1 MSKDISNS
9 FSQIFK
15 EAFLILN
22 ENSLK
27 FQFLKVLYEDDEI
40 YIQEKISNSQ
50 NDENENNKLI
60 LKDFLSK
67 KLINKNCSKCNK
79 DISNFE
85 FYINIDTKNKII
97 CGDCYKDRKNEENK
111 IVLFEDY
118 ITKCLEHNKK
128 YEFFCTNCNKNL
140 CQSCKDVHLN

>member
-27 FQFLKVLYEDDEI
+27 FQFLKVLYEEDEI
-40 YIQEKISNSQ
+40 FIQENVSNSQ

-67 KLINKNCSKCNK
+67 KLINKNCSK
-79 DISNFE
+79 
-85 FYINIDTKNKII
+85 
-97 CGDCYKDRKNEENK
+97 
-111 IVLFEDY
+111 
-118 ITKCLEHNKK
+118 
-128 YEFFCTNCNKNL
+128 
-140 CQSCKDVHLN
+140 